1 MTGLIEPRRTIRV
14 SVRLMP
20 AVAGLHEVDIQPG
33 EPKADTGIN
42 RTAIRFPKPLN
53 EDGHPTDLC
62 RDFITESIRQAILRD
77 HRKRWIAWPDGSCT
91 GFTVDDVAPVVRPPP
106 A

>member
-1 MTGLIEPRRTIRV
+1 MMV

-20 AVAGLHEVDIQPG
+20 AVAALHEVDIRPG

-42 RTAIRFPKPLN
+42 RTAVSFPEPWGK
-53 EDGHPTDLC
+53 DGHPTKAC
-62 RDFITESIRQAILRD
+62 RSFITEAVRQAVLRD
-77 HRKRWIAWPDGSCT
+77 HRKRWISWPDRSAT
-91 GFTVDDVAPVVRPPP
+91 SFTADDVMPLLRPAP